1 MKDKKVKPFKPLGTK
16 VKPNKP
22 LGVKVKRPSLKK
34 NYIFVEN

>member
-22 LGVKVKRPSLKK
+22 LGVKVKRPTLKRK
-34 NYIFVEN
+34 

>member
-22 LGVKVKRPSLKK
+22 LGVKVKRPTLKK
-34 NYIFVEN
+34 KY

>member
-22 LGVKVKRPSLKK
+22 LGVKVKRPTLKK
-34 NYIFVEN
+34 NY

>member
-34 NYIFVEN
+34 NY